1 MRVLF
6 NMKDNI
12 FDLIKRIKDMLDYYK
27 LADDERRLE
36 LRIYKVRWIWYHT
49 ILAIGLGIVI
59 YLLWEINN
67 KLGVIL

>member
-1 MRVLF
+1 MLEYH
-6 NMKDNI
+6 
-12 FDLIKRIKDMLDYYK
+12 RIV
-27 LADDERRLE
+27 DDERRLE

-67 KLGVIL
+67 KLGGML

>member
-1 MRVLF
+1 V
-6 NMKDNI
+6 KDSL
-12 FDLIKRIKDMLDYYK
+12 FDLVKRVKDMLDYYK

-49 ILAIGLGIVI
+49 ILAVGLGFVI

-67 KLGVIL
+67 KLGTIL

>member
-1 MRVLF
+1 
-6 NMKDNI
+6 MKDKI
-12 FDLIKRIKDMLDYYK
+12 FESKLKDMLEYHGIV
-27 LADDERRLE
+27 DDERRLE

-67 KLGVIL
+67 KLGGML

>member
-1 MRVLF
+1 
-6 NMKDNI
+6 MKDNI

-49 ILAIGLGIVI
+49 ILAIGIFMSNI
-59 YLLWEINN
+59 LLIAIFLLLAI
-67 KLGVIL
+67 KL

>member
-1 MRVLF
+1 
-6 NMKDNI
+6 MKDNI
-12 FDLIKRIKDMLDYYK
+12 FDLIKRINDMLDYYK

-67 KLGVIL
+67 KLGGML

>member
-1 MRVLF
+1 
-6 NMKDNI
+6 MKDNI
-12 FDLIKRIKDMLDYYK
+12 FDLVKRVKDMLDYYK

-49 ILAIGLGIVI
+49 ILAIGLGFVI

-67 KLGVIL
+67 KLGAML

>member
-1 MRVLF
+1 V
-6 NMKDNI
+6 KDSL
-12 FDLIKRIKDMLDYYK
+12 FDLVKRVKDMLDYYK

-49 ILAIGLGIVI
+49 ILAVGLGFVI

-67 KLGVIL
+67 KLGAIL

>member
-1 MRVLF
+1 V
-6 NMKDNI
+6 KDSI
-12 FDLIKRIKDMLDYYK
+12 FDLVKRVKDMLDYYK

-49 ILAIGLGIVI
+49 ILAIGLGFVI

-67 KLGVIL
+67 KLGGLV

>member
-1 MRVLF
+1 
-6 NMKDNI
+6 MKDSI
-12 FDLIKRIKDMLDYYK
+12 FDLVKRVKDMLDYYK

-59 YLLWEINN
+59 YFMWEINN
-67 KLGVIL
+67 KLGALI